1 MNYYFMLEQYI
12 FPHWV
17 SAGIILEG
25 DYHKHLVLLETLRKK
40 FAPIDFRAKRISD
53 KATLVFATHGMKIMT
68 APEVLKNV

>member
-1 MNYYFMLEQYI
+1 MYFMLEQYI

-25 DYHKHLVLLETLRKK
+25 DYHKHLVVLESMRKK
-40 FAPIDFRAKRISD
+40 FAPTDFRARRISG
-53 KATLVFATHGMKIMT
+53 KAALVFAARGMRIMT